1 MDMSF
6 PLLTLL
12 VVYLFLSA
20 SLPRLSAWLKRRRE
34 RREWKELDDAVVN
47 KMARCMA
54 DQDRDAYELAE
65 ELAAEIELAVDRRE
79 VGEGRLT
86 VRWEGSSIRHELD
99 GPDAR

>member
-1 MDMSF
+1 MNMIF

-20 SLPRLSAWLKRRRE
+20 SLPRLSVWLKRRRE
-34 RREWKELDDAVVN
+34 RCDWMVLDDAVIN
-47 KMARCMA
+47 QMSRRMA

-79 VGEGRLT
+79 VGEGVSRVVEIQQLMDMA
-86 VRWEGSSIRHELD
+86 EEDL
-99 GPDAR
+99 DAR